1 MGSVGNPEAPEIL
14 ARSLERARRRE
25 AEGLWEE
32 AAQIYA
38 WLIERFPE
46 APERS
51 EWEEG
56 VHRCRQMLQL
66 EADWAAAEE
75 ADQAGDREAARA
87 ALRRIVDRHPEF
99 ERGGRTARA
108 WLEDLERERA
118 ARQRRYRA
126 FAAVF
131 GFVLAALGCGAGIA
145 LVVFVWHSA
154 AGLFPIQ
161 PSPSPTS
168 LILETPSPSL
178 SPVPPDENEPSVFP
192 LPAMPLS
199 AAPERIA
206 VLARWGTE
214 GVPAGAALSPDGR
227 WIAFPI
233 GNRVEWFEADTLRSV
248 RTLEIP
254 AVDVIS
260 RLAFSP
266 DGRWFAVGT
275 EGGRIYLGS
284 VAEQAIV
291 SPLVPKHRGV
301 LVESLAFSPDS
312 LRLAAGQTGEID
324 LWEIPGVPAKWELSA
339 QFAIPV
345 EATLRVRLSPV
356 SALSL
361 ERRPMRIFDLLFAS
375 DGGGLIAGSGAGAIH
390 FLDLQGQEI
399 RRLEPGGA
407 WVTALARSPDGALLA
422 AGDSSGRI
430 SLWRLP
436 DGAAVVAFPAHAGGV
451 TALAFFP
458 DGAALL
464 SGGTDRTIRIWP
476 LRDRAGKVWY
486 EDRIAWVD
494 SVGITVDG
502 RVMASFSDGH
512 LRIWR
517 WPDGQPEREI
527 QRPSGMYPHAL
538 AFDPAGRWL
547 AAGFADGTLRIWP
560 ISSTRPLATWGAHT
574 LWVDR
579 IVFHPEGRWLASAGV
594 DGKIYGW
601 SLPGGERIAA
611 FEVDPGWPSDLAI
624 TPDGEFLIAG
634 GFNLRI
640 YRFAVRTGERAVM
653 ETGFLQVTDEAGR
666 PLRDLLRTR
675 DFHLRSTL
683 ALSPDGRR
691 LALHLPGLPGEIA
704 LDSSFAFGR
713 SLQRML
719 LPEGP
724 GLSGVMA
731 FSPDGR
737 WLFAGTWG
745 GAWRLPLPEG
755 SPAER
760 LISEPVLSMALSPR
774 GDLLALGGFSGRID
788 LIRLPDGQR
797 IRTLYGHRGEA
808 VIALAI
814 SPDGRVLASGG
825 EDGTIVLWG
834 VR

>member
-1 MGSVGNPEAPEIL
+1 
-14 ARSLERARRRE
+14 
-25 AEGLWEE
+25 
-32 AAQIYA
+32 
-38 WLIERFPE
+38 
-46 APERS
+46 
-51 EWEEG
+51 
-56 VHRCRQMLQL
+56 
-66 EADWAAAEE
+66 
-75 ADQAGDREAARA
+75 
-87 ALRRIVDRHPEF
+87 
-99 ERGGRTARA
+99 
-108 WLEDLERERA
+108 
-118 ARQRRYRA
+118 
-126 FAAVF
+126 
-131 GFVLAALGCGAGIA
+131 
-145 LVVFVWHSA
+145 
-154 AGLFPIQ
+154 
-161 PSPSPTS
+161 
-168 LILETPSPSL
+168 
-178 SPVPPDENEPSVFP
+178 
-192 LPAMPLS
+192 MPLG
-199 AAPERIA
+199 AAPERID

-233 GNRVEWFEADTLRSV
+233 GNRVEWLEADTLRSV
-248 RTLEIP
+248 RILEIP
-254 AVDVIS
+254 AADVIS

-284 VAEQAIV
+284 VAEPAIV
-291 SPLVPKHRGV
+291 GSLIPKGRQG

-324 LWEIPGVPAKWELSA
+324 LWAIPSVPAGWELSPRLT
-339 QFAIPV
+339 IPMV
-345 EATLRVRLSPV
+345 VTLTIRPSSV
-356 SALSL
+356 SSFSL
-361 ERRPMRIFDLLFAS
+361 IRHPIRIFDLLFAS
-375 DGGGLIAGSGAGAIH
+375 DGEQLIAGSGAGAIH
-390 FLDLQGQEI
+390 FLDPQGRQI

-436 DGAAVVAFPAHAGGV
+436 DGAAVAAFPAHVGVV

-464 SGGTDRTIRIWP
+464 SGGTDRTIRIWS

-486 EDRIAWVD
+486 EDRIGWVD

-512 LRIWR
+512 LRVWR

-527 QRPSGMYPHAL
+527 QRPSGMYPRAL

-547 AAGFADGTLRIWP
+547 AAGFADGTLRIWS
-560 ISSTRPLATWGAHT
+560 ISSTRPLATWGGHT
-574 LWVDR
+574 LWIDR
-579 IVFHPEGRWLASAGV
+579 IVFHPEGRWLASAGT
-594 DGKIYGW
+594 DGKIYKW

-611 FEVDPGWPSDLAI
+611 FEVDPGWPPDLAV

-634 GFNLRI
+634 GFDLRI
-640 YRFAVRTGERAVM
+640 YRFAVRTGQREAT
-653 ETGFLQVTDEAGR
+653 ETGFLRVTDEAGR
-666 PLRDLLRTR
+666 PLRDLLRTH

-683 ALSPDGRR
+683 ALSPDGQR
-691 LALHLPGLPGEIA
+691 LALHLPDIRGEIA
-704 LDSSFAFGR
+704 LDSAFAFGR
-713 SLQRML
+713 SLQRMP
-719 LPEGP
+719 LPNGP
-724 GLSGVMA
+724 GLSGVLT

-755 SPAER
+755 SPAEPLAR
-760 LISEPVLSMALSPR
+760 EPVLSMALSAQ

-788 LIRLPDGQR
+788 LIRLPDGRR

-814 SPDGRVLASGG
+814 APDGRVLASGG